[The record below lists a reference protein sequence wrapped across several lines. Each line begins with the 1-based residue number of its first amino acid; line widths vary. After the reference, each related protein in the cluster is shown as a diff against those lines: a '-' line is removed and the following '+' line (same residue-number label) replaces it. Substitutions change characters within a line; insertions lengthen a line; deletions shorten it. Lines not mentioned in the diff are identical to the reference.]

1 MEKEVI
7 KFSQKL
13 RENRLKKKL
22 SQNNIARVLGIHRS
36 YISELERRVR
46 NLSLLTVQKVAKA
59 ININAKDLI

>member
-36 YISELERRVR
+36 YINELERRVR
-46 NLSLLTVQKVAKA
+46 NLSLLTVQKVAKV
-59 ININAKDLI
+59 ININVKDLI

>member
-7 KFSQKL
+7 KFGQKL

-22 SQNNIARVLGIHRS
+22 SQSNITRALGVYRS

-46 NLSLLTVQKVAKA
+46 NPSLLTIQKVAKA

>member
-59 ININAKDLI
+59 ININVKDLI

>member
-22 SQNNIARVLGIHRS
+22 SQSNITRALGVYRT

-46 NLSLLTVQKVAKA
+46 NPSLLTIQKVAKA
-59 ININAKDLI
+59 ININVKDLI

>member
-22 SQNNIARVLGIHRS
+22 SQSNITRALGVYRS

-46 NLSLLTVQKVAKA
+46 NPSLLTIQKVAKA

>member
-22 SQNNIARVLGIHRS
+22 SQSNVTMLLVFIGH
-36 YISELERRVR
+36 ISASWSVELEIC
-46 NLSLLTVQKVAKA
+46 LY
-59 ININAKDLI
+59 

>member
-46 NLSLLTVQKVAKA
+46 NPSLLTIQKVAKA
-59 ININAKDLI
+59 ININVKDLI

>member
-36 YISELERRVR
+36 YISELER
-46 NLSLLTVQKVAKA
+46 
-59 ININAKDLI
+59 

>member
-22 SQNNIARVLGIHRS
+22 SQSNITRALGVYRS

-46 NLSLLTVQKVAKA
+46 NPSLLTIQKVAKA
-59 ININAKDLI
+59 ININVKDLI

>member
-22 SQNNIARVLGIHRS
+22 SQSNITRALGVYRS

-59 ININAKDLI
+59 ININVKDLI

>member
-46 NLSLLTVQKVAKA
+46 NLSLLTVQKVAKD
-59 ININAKDLI
+59 ININVKDLI

>member
-7 KFSQKL
+7 KFGQKL

-22 SQNNIARVLGIHRS
+22 SQSNITRALGVYRS

-46 NLSLLTVQKVAKA
+46 NPSLLTVQKVAKA

>member
-22 SQNNIARVLGIHRS
+22 SQNNIARVLGIQRS

-59 ININAKDLI
+59 ININVKDLI

>member
-46 NLSLLTVQKVAKA
+46 NLSLLTIQKVAKA
-59 ININAKDLI
+59 ININVKDLI

>member
-7 KFSQKL
+7 KFGQKL

-46 NLSLLTVQKVAKA
+46 NLSLLTIQKVAKA
-59 ININAKDLI
+59 ININVKDLI

>member
-46 NLSLLTVQKVAKA
+46 NLSLLTVQKVAKV
-59 ININAKDLI
+59 ININVKDLI

>member
-46 NLSLLTVQKVAKA
+46 NLSLLTIQKVAKA
-59 ININAKDLI
+59 INMNVKDLI

>member
-7 KFSQKL
+7 KFGQKL

-22 SQNNIARVLGIHRS
+22 SQSNITRALGVYRS

-46 NLSLLTVQKVAKA
+46 NPSLLTIQKV
-59 ININAKDLI
+59 LI